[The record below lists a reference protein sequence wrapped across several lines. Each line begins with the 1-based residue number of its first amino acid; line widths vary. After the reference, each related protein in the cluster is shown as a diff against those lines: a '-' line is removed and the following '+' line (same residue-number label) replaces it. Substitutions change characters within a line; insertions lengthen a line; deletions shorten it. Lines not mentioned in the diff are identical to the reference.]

1 MTITEYINKLHEWA
15 KDIGP
20 EDEVEISPMRLIS
33 VIDPNLSTTL
43 SNILYLGKINDNS

>member
-20 EDEVEISPMRLIS
+20 EDEVEISPIRLIS
-33 VIDPNLSTTL
+33 VIDPNLSTALYT
-43 SNILYLGKINDNS
+43 ILYSGKINDNN

>member
-20 EDEVEISPMRLIS
+20 EDKVEISPMRLIE
-33 VIDPNLSTTL
+33 VIDPCLSITL
-43 SNILYLGKINDNS
+43 TNILYYGKLNDNN

>member
-1 MTITEYINKLHEWA
+1 MTIAEYINKLHEWA

-43 SNILYLGKINDNS
+43 SNILYFGKINDNN